1 MCSMTLHMNRKNLL
15 GSLIWCLW
23 FSKKEAAYLDRT
35 QSNSLPFIRRKEP
48 LPLFR
53 RRVMAY
59 SFTKRLQFASLSFS
73 LAWPCLENSKKKGR
87 ETSNYLLGFIS
98 LNFVFFSTR
107 LALWCEVSEKSI
119 ATSPDVAHNFFF
131 FPRLCLPP
139 NQREFAQTFF
149 SRRRTQVYLR
159 LLSILVTFCGL
170 VTGCTTYPSGRTRK
184 SEDFLVLSFPV
195 QCLQ

>member
-1 MCSMTLHMNRKNLL
+1 MTLHMNRKNLL

-35 QSNSLPFIRRKEP
+35 QSNSLPFICRKEP

-98 LNFVFFSTR
+98 LNFVFFQHVSLFGVRYQKRVLLLPLMLLTTFSFFHGYVYPR
-107 LALWCEVSEKSI
+107 INGNSHKPSSPGVGHKYICAYFRSWSHSAVSSLAAQLI
-119 ATSPDVAHNFFF
+119 
-131 FPRLCLPP
+131 LPEE
-139 NQREFAQTFF
+139 RENPKIF
-149 SRRRTQVYLR
+149 
-159 LLSILVTFCGL
+159 
-170 VTGCTTYPSGRTRK
+170 
-184 SEDFLVLSFPV
+184 
-195 QCLQ
+195 